1 MKSTQ
6 ISELMVKDHN
16 LIMQNIKDLEDMKE
30 RDITYI
36 NKLFNDFKWNL
47 EKHFFVEERAVFTF
61 YNPEKVDESYE
72 IFVNLTK
79 QHTDILEEV
88 ENIQK
93 KLQKWEP
100 FDFEDLKKLLV
111 SHKTLEE
118 NNLYPVLDQE
128 ISEGEKRFI
137 IERIEDIRLG
147 ERKYDEK

>member
-1 MKSTQ
+1 MKSTR

-16 LIMQNIKDLEDMKE
+16 LIMQSIKGLEDIKE

-61 YNPEKVDESYE
+61 YNPEKIDESYE
-72 IFVNLTK
+72 IFSKLAK
-79 QHTDILEEV
+79 QHTQILKKV
-88 ENIQK
+88 ESLQK

-111 SHKTLEE
+111 AHKNLEE

-137 IERIEDIRLG
+137 IERIEDISLKGRY
-147 ERKYDEK
+147 K